1 MESCPNTSTVATQLD
16 QGLCRPGSPTV
27 GLLLARSSGE
37 RASNVNFHRRVWS
50 SSWRHQRKLRRSEQ
64 HMAHEGPAHMLLA
77 VLCWQ
82 VHKGHHLHAEIRA
95 VRTKVII
102 RVHPAPVSG
111 AACSHDHE
119 GFIAGSFML
128 PEVPGRSLARCSPAR
143 CSAAPGTQFLD
154 FI

>member
-1 MESCPNTSTVATQLD
+1 
-16 QGLCRPGSPTV
+16 
-27 GLLLARSSGE
+27 
-37 RASNVNFHRRVWS
+37 
-50 SSWRHQRKLRRSEQ
+50 
-64 HMAHEGPAHMLLA
+64 MAHEGPAHMLLA

-119 GFIAGSFML
+119 VFIAGSF
-128 PEVPGRSLARCSPAR
+128 VLAQL
-143 CSAAPGTQFLD
+143 G
-154 FI
+154 